1 MIHIIADTTSCI
13 PVEEANQKGLG
24 YIPQIIVF
32 GDETYRDDTEMN
44 SKLFL
49 QRLRASSTLPKTAA
63 PPPALYTPIFQNI
76 AEQGDTAIVICPSSE
91 LSGTYRS
98 ANVAAQDFPGADIR
112 ILDTRLIAGGLGAV
126 ALKAL
131 EWASEGL
138 DVDTIVANIQEMAKR
153 NSVYFVVDTLE
164 YLYKGGR
171 IGAARAL
178 FGSLLQ
184 VKPILF
190 INDGLI
196 APSENSRTRK
206 RSLSRL
212 EEIILSQCPPGLESH
227 LCVMHGDAED
237 EARQLISD
245 LATSLNIPE
254 DKIPLYD
261 LPPAILVHAGPGV
274 LGASFF
280 TASKEGVS

>member
-32 GDETYRDDTEMN
+32 GDETYRDDTEMTPQ
-44 SKLFL
+44 LFL

-63 PPPALYTPIFQNI
+63 PPPALYTPIFKSI
-76 AEQGDTAIVICPSSE
+76 AEQGDTAIVICPSTE

-98 ANVAAQDFPGADIR
+98 ATVAAQEFPDADIR
-112 ILDTRLIAGGLGAV
+112 IIDTRLIAGGLGSV
-126 ALKAL
+126 VNQALK
-131 EWASEGL
+131 WVDEGL
-138 DVDTIVANIQEMAKR
+138 DADTIVANIQDMSKR
-153 NSVYFVVDTLE
+153 DSIYFVVGTLE

-171 IGAARAL
+171 IGAASAL

-184 VKPILF
+184 VKPILY
-190 INDGLI
+190 INNGVI
-196 APSENSRTRK
+196 GPCENSRTRK
-206 RSLSRL
+206 RSISRL
-212 EEIILSQCPPGLESH
+212 REIVLSQCPPGPESH
-227 LCVMHGDAED
+227 VCVMHGDAEE
-237 EARQLISD
+237 EALQLISD
-245 LATSLNIPE
+245 LSKALNIPE
-254 DKIPLYD
+254 NEIPLYN

-280 TASKEGVS
+280 TADKDHAS